1 MIAPE
6 LEWYFRLR
14 LEWKLE
20 VDPDIKADLRRQ
32 LDDFAESVCR
42 QRNLPFS
49 AREFFEA
56 TRQPFNQWA
65 RRTH

>member
-6 LEWYFRLR
+6 LEEYFRLR

-20 VDPDIKADLRRQ
+20 VDPDIKAGLRRQ
-32 LDDFAESVCR
+32 LDDMAGNLCG

-56 TRQPFNQWA
+56 TRQPFNPWA
-65 RRTH
+65 RRAR